1 MGLQPR
7 ASASWRMLT
16 PSRPEVANL
25 CWATAQSRAR
35 NASTSAAERFL
46 GMRSG
51 VRRDSPRKLAHEL
64 EEAREVAIRGHEH
77 ARAEADR
84 VEHGGVLGDEPLHE
98 PAQVHEPLRVARARV
113 GHAVD
118 VEAHALPMRHGRAGE
133 QHVQVLVA
141 EDEVLGE
148 RVHAGDEAVLHERR
162 GLDPIL
168 HVVLRYRHRVGIDRG
183 GEAVERTEMLEVD
196 PVRHG
201 DPWIDPARPA
211 EVRLVADLALRRPG
225 NAGHG
230 EEGRLAI
237 EGPHEAP
244 GLRARIGRDARA
256 GRDLVARGD
265 VHAASGA
272 VEAPVMIGA
281 ADLPVDHLAHGKIG
295 TQVRAE
301 GALHHGPAVGVPVDD
316 DAGAQ
321 EVAAHHLPGHDLPG
335 QGEREPGL
343 MKAFRRVLL
352 LLRQGLG
359 CAHGCASFGTVRSYG
374 YEWTPYIYTVNTSSD
389 FSGVISWG
397 PAMERRRSSGEAGAV
412 SLDDDPPE
420 HAALAS
426 VVVAMRQVHGGAVV
440 DDE

>member
-16 PSRPEVANL
+16 PSRPEAANL

-51 VRRDSPRKLAHEL
+51 VRRDGPREFAHEL
-64 EEAREVAIRGHEH
+64 EEAREVPIRSHEH
-77 ARAEADR
+77 ARAEADG

-98 PAQVHEPLRVARARV
+98 AAQVHELLRGARIARAAV
-113 GHAVD
+113 GYAVD
-118 VEAHALPMRHGRAGE
+118 VEAHAPPVRHGRAGE

-141 EDEVLGE
+141 DDEMLGE

-162 GLDPIL
+162 RLDPVL
-168 HVVLRYRHRVGIDRG
+168 HVVLRHRHRVGIHRR
-183 GEAVERTEMLEVD
+183 GEAVERAEMLEVD

-201 DPWIDPARPA
+201 DPGIDPARPA

-225 NAGHG
+225 DAGDG
-230 EEGRLAI
+230 EEGRLPI

-244 GLRARIGRDARA
+244 GLRARIRRDARA

-265 VHAASGA
+265 VDAAPGA

-281 ADLPVDHLAHGKIG
+281 ADLPVDHLAHGEIG

-301 GALHHGPAVGVPVDD
+301 SALHHGPAVGVAVDD

-335 QGEREPGL
+335 QGERKPGL
-343 MKAFRRVLL
+343 MKALRRVLL

-359 CAHGCASFGTVRSYG
+359 CVHGCLLWTMRSYR
-374 YEWTPYIYTVNTSSD
+374 YEWTPYIYTVNTSSE
-389 FSGVISWG
+389 FL
-397 PAMERRRSSGEAGAV
+397 V
-412 SLDDDPPE
+412 SLAGPC
-420 HAALAS
+420 
-426 VVVAMRQVHGGAVV
+426 GGATALLR
-440 DDE
+440 